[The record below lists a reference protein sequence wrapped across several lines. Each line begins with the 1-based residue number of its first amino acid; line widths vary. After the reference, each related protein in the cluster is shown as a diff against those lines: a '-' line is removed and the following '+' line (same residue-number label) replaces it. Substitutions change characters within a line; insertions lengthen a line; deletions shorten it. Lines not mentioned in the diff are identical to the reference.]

1 MDHSWFTDKLAV
13 QHLLDSM
20 KRMKFFC
27 SRGMLSAEITNEMID
42 RWFEH
47 KLAERGRMKMIAD
60 ILSDLDRFG
69 SR

>member
-1 MDHSWFTDKLAV
+1 MDYSWFTDKLAV

-20 KRMKFFC
+20 KRMKWFC
-27 SRGMLSAEITNEMID
+27 NSGLLSAEITDSMID

-47 KLAERGRMKMIAD
+47 KLDERRRMKMIAD

>member
-1 MDHSWFTDKLAV
+1 MDNTVFTSKLAV

-42 RWFEH
+42 RWFDH
-47 KLAERGRMKMIAD
+47 KLAVRRRMKMRAD
-60 ILSDLDRFG
+60 IMSDLDRFG